1 MDVVRISRDN
11 QSPLVHRT
19 HRNDMGVNKI
29 FGPDVASEEDRTDK
43 PRQIEVGVDDRDGR
57 LP

>member
-1 MDVVRISRDN
+1 
-11 QSPLVHRT
+11 
-19 HRNDMGVNKI
+19 MGVNKI